1 MRYFKKV
8 SNQNKQV
15 YFLGIVMESK
25 SSAHFENL
33 NLNFAEVHNK
43 RFFTHYD
50 SVIDTE
56 DKNYHLTAL
65 SKDYYIEKEK
75 QFFIKGGGGDK
86 KTVKFVGLDY
96 DKIFNEIKEEYKKT
110 TGKNWDQRKG
120 PRVDKEQVFKEMVIN
135 TKSTTTIEDI
145 KKLSANLQ
153 KMGIKVLEVSV
164 HNDEGHI
171 LEDGSKKYNY
181 HCHVIFANVNS
192 QGHYKRW
199 QKKDL
204 EHLQNVVA
212 DSLDMERGQK
222 GSKSK
227 RLSAQQYKKVAAN
240 KSDIENK
247 VATLEKELKATKKV
261 LSMTKSE
268 NEELATYKYRFNNAS
283 DTIKELEHKNNEL
296 EALFESLGLNEIK
309 QKTQDISKIKKM
321 LLEKLALEYNQE
333 RDKLK
338 QSQQAT
344 QKQYSELKK
353 DNDNKKELIQ
363 STFKTV
369 LTNNVD
375 NVNNSNKN
383 NKNID
388 IDY

>member
-1 MRYFKKV
+1 
-8 SNQNKQV
+8 
-15 YFLGIVMESK
+15 MESK

-86 KTVKFVGLDY
+86 KTVKFMGLDY
-96 DKIFNEIKEEYKKT
+96 DKIFNEIKEEYKKNI
-110 TGKNWDQRKG
+110 GKNWEQRKG
-120 PRVDKEQVFKEMVIN
+120 PRVDKEQVYKDLVIN
-135 TKSTTTIEDI
+135 TNSTTTIEDI
-145 KKLSANLQ
+145 TKLSAHLH
-153 KMGIKVLEVSV
+153 KLGIKVLEVSV

-212 DSLDMERGQK
+212 GSLDMERGQK

-268 NEELATYKYRFNNAS
+268 NQELATFKDRFYTAS
-283 DTIKELEHKNNEL
+283 DTIKKLESEKNEL
-296 EALFESLGLNEIK
+296 EALFNALGLNEIK
-309 QKTQDISKIKKM
+309 QQTNDIKKIKQM
-321 LLEKLALEYNQE
+321 LLESLAREYNQE

-338 QSQQAT
+338 NSGMAKQSD
-344 QKQYSELKK
+344 YSELKK

-363 STFKTV
+363 STLKRV
-369 LTNNVD
+369 LTNNID